1 MRIVHMNNF
10 GKYLFLMGLF
20 LFAGHI
26 SGWAARNAKTN
37 YSTDG
42 VEHRISFG
50 LGGGIALSMGE
61 TKDFLWQDASPYYEY
76 IHPDGTADL
85 FTPYRAA
92 SPLNHKTGANAL
104 FDLGY
109 ELRKKRFIFGFGV
122 RANFYQLRTTLDT
135 MEIAFG
141 RPYAA
146 REALALEA
154 KYNYCFAMYDDR
166 LQVLECAVPVYFGME
181 MGQYMYFHVG
191 AVAGYTCIARHKT
204 AADLKNELTLLP
216 FIGSEAGR
224 FYDLPTHGAFSME
237 HYAYSGAVKN
247 VNQWTLTPTLEIGAR
262 FQLTKRVQMRLGIY
276 AGYALQLGWNQDK
289 VNNVPIVD
297 FADAGKEVCC
307 TGVVNYM
314 YSEAEQQTMQNTIRQ
329 NIIFNSPLYSELQQS
344 AFSHIVV
351 GIKWTTLIQV
361 GKVKRPCLCSSD
373 LDFHPRQAKKH
384 HKHK

>member
-1 MRIVHMNNF
+1 MNNF
-10 GKYLFLMGLF
+10 LKYPFLMGLF
-20 LFAGHI
+20 LLAGPT
-26 SGWAARNAKTN
+26 SVWAAGNAKAN
-37 YSTDG
+37 YSTDQ
-42 VEHRISFG
+42 VEHRISIG
-50 LGGGIALSMGE
+50 LGGGAAFSMGA
-61 TKDFLWQDASPYYEY
+61 TKDFLWQDAAPYYEY
-76 IHPDGTADL
+76 THPDGTVDR

-122 RANFYQLRTTLDT
+122 RANFYQLRTTIDT

-141 RPYAA
+141 RQYAA
-146 REALALEA
+146 QGAKYHDA
-154 KYNYCFAMYDDR
+154 KYNYCFSMYDDR
-166 LQVLECAVPVYFGME
+166 LQVIECAVPVYFGME

-191 AVAGYTCIARHKT
+191 AVAGYTCYAQHNTEARMQT
-204 AADLKNELTLLP
+204 ELTLLP
-216 FIGSEAGR
+216 FIGSGAGK
-224 FYDLPTHGAFSME
+224 FYDMPTYGAFSTDT
-237 HYAYSGAVKN
+237 YDYRSTVQN
-247 VNQWTLTPTLEIGAR
+247 VNQWTLTPTVEIGAR

-297 FADAGKEVCC
+297 FTDAGKDVCC
-307 TGVVNYM
+307 TGILGYLYN
-314 YSEAEQQTMQNTIRQ
+314 EEQQRVMQSAIRRHA
-329 NIIFNSPLYSELQQS
+329 IFNSPLYSELQQS

-361 GKVKRPCLCSSD
+361 GKAKRPCLCSSD
-373 LDFHPRQAKKH
+373 ADIHPRQVKKH